1 MDTCRN
7 IGIIA
12 HIDAGKTTTSE
23 QMLFLCGETTSVG
36 RVDTGD
42 TVMDFLPQERE
53 RGITIQAAAITLSW
67 KSHRINL
74 IDTPGHVDF
83 TIEVERSVRVID
95 GAVII
100 VDAVSGVQ
108 AQTKTVWRQAQ
119 KQSLPAI
126 AFINKMDRD
135 GASFD
140 RTLASIRTKLG
151 ANAVA
156 LQLPIFSPQDP
167 TGGVGDA
174 AFLGVV
180 DLLTLTRATW
190 NSGSGGDA
198 HSSGQPSSRTPP
210 RAVTSPLSTTDPLYA
225 SAVAARR
232 ALVERIV
239 ETDDVL
245 LDQYLEKGEES
256 VSVETLLKALRR
268 ACIRG
273 QLVPT
278 LCGASLR
285 GKGVEPLL
293 DSVLAF
299 LPSPAERPQ
308 IQAVHRSDKSKPLR
322 ELDPLT
328 TRDLCALAFK
338 IVNDEAR
345 GPLVFVRTFT
355 GSLTSKL
362 SLLNATR
369 GQRERVNQLLSV
381 TADDLEQLA
390 ELGPG
395 NVGCLV
401 GLKHTVTGDTL
412 VLDKGPLKD
421 YVLAG
426 LTVPRPVFSQS
437 VEPEQTSQQAALE
450 AALAV
455 LCMEDPSLQVELD
468 KESGQTLLRGLGE
481 LHLEIVRDKLQRQFG
496 ISVSTGRAYVAYRE
510 SLCCDGPSGAASRPE
525 GGTEIVGGGSE
536 GKSNVPAPEHLHS
549 YTYDKAVGNRRMFA
563 SLTLGIEPLGDA
575 GDPIV
580 IVDRTA
586 TMSLT
591 ADEKVSLVEAIH
603 GALSRGPRGY
613 PVVGLRVSVVN
624 VQRDADTTPGAVRAC
639 CAILID
645 QVLRSPRKHALL
657 EPLMQV
663 EVEAPAEFVGE
674 VLNDLT
680 VKRRGLVR
688 EVFAGGAAVA
698 SAAAQG
704 SSSSSS
710 LAQQPKGSVILA
722 QVPLATM
729 LGYASTLRSATR
741 GEGSFSMEFE
751 CYSGPIDS
759 AVADGH

>member
-1 MDTCRN
+1 
-7 IGIIA
+7 
-12 HIDAGKTTTSE
+12 
-23 QMLFLCGETTSVG
+23 
-36 RVDTGD
+36 
-42 TVMDFLPQERE
+42 MDFLPQERE

-156 LQLPIFSPQDP
+156 LQLPIFSPQAP
-167 TGGVGDA
+167 SGGVGEA
-174 AFLGVV
+174 AFLGAV

-198 HSSGQPSSRTPP
+198 HGTGQPTSSSSRTPP
-210 RAVTSPLSTTDPLYA
+210 RAVTSSLSTTDPLYA
-225 SAVAARR
+225 PALAARR

-256 VSVETLLKALRR
+256 VSVELLLKALRR

-308 IQAVHRSDKSKPLR
+308 IQAVHRSDKSKPTR
-322 ELDPLT
+322 ILDPVS

-345 GPLVFVRTFT
+345 GPLVFVRSFS

-362 SLLNATR
+362 SLLNSTR

-426 LTVPRPVFSQS
+426 LSVPRPVFSQS

-481 LHLEIVRDKLQRQFG
+481 LHLEIVRDKLQRQYG
-496 ISVSTGRAYVAYRE
+496 IRVSTGRAYVAYRE
-510 SLCCDGPSGAASRPE
+510 SLCCDGAGDGASGAASRPE

-536 GKSNVPAPEHLHS
+536 GNSNAPVPNPKHLHS
-549 YTYDKAVGNRRMFA
+549 YTYDKAVGSRRMFA

-575 GDPIV
+575 SDPIV
-580 IVDRTA
+580 IVDRAATA
-586 TMSLT
+586 SLT
-591 ADEKVSLVEAIH
+591 ADEKASLVDAIH

-613 PVVGLRVSVVN
+613 PVVGVRVSVVN
-624 VQRDADTTPGAVRAC
+624 VHRDADTTPGAVRAC

-645 QVLRSPRKHALL
+645 QVLRSPHRHALL

-688 EVFAGGAAVA
+688 EVFAGGAAGA
-698 SAAAQG
+698 SAAEQG

-710 LAQQPKGSVILA
+710 LAQQQPKGSTILA

-751 CYSGPIDS
+751 CYSGPIDP